1 MKENEATTIEYALT
15 LISRND
21 EKGVELLYEQMG
33 AKMLLCA
40 RAVLSD
46 RSAAEDAVQ
55 ESFIKIV
62 RNIRSYRKG
71 SNAAAWVLT
80 ITRNAAVTEL
90 RKRKRFDVYSDENL
104 AAVPSRENVENSV
117 TDKTLV
123 EQLLGGLYPP
133 IVREMIY
140 LKYYC
145 DLGVRDIATQVG
157 KSKSYV
163 AKEIAK
169 AEKFLRENL
178 KKAENDF
185 SAVDENDSAIVNN
198 VRTKL

>member
-123 EQLLGGLYPP
+123 EQLLGSLYPP

>member
-1 MKENEATTIEYALT
+1 MTENEAATIEYALA

-21 EKGVELLYEQMG
+21 EKGVELLYELMG
-33 AKMLLCA
+33 TKMLLCA

-55 ESFIKIV
+55 ESFVKIV
-62 RNIRSYRKG
+62 ENIRSYRKG

-80 ITRNAAVTEL
+80 ITRNAAITEL

-104 AAVPSRENVENSV
+104 ASVPSCDNVENSV

-123 EQLLGGLYPP
+123 EQLLDSLYPP

-140 LKYYC
+140 LKYYGE
-145 DLGVRDIATQVG
+145 LGVRDIAARVG

-163 AKEIAK
+163 AKEITK

-178 KKAENDF
+178 LNAEKDF
-185 SAVDENDSAIVNN
+185 SSVDENDSAFVNK
-198 VRTKL
+198 VRTNK

>member
-123 EQLLGGLYPP
+123 EQLLGSLYPP

-178 KKAENDF
+178 TKAENDF
-185 SAVDENDSAIVNN
+185 SAVDENSSAIVNN

>member
-1 MKENEATTIEYALT
+1 MTENEATTIEYALT

-104 AAVPSRENVENSV
+104 AAVPSCENVENSV

-123 EQLLGGLYPP
+123 EQLLGSLYPP

-145 DLGVRDIATQVG
+145 DLGVRDIAAQVG

-178 KKAENDF
+178 TKAENDF

>member
-104 AAVPSRENVENSV
+104 ACVPSRENVENSV

-123 EQLLGGLYPP
+123 EQLLGSLYPP

-145 DLGVRDIATQVG
+145 DLGVRDIAAQVG

-178 KKAENDF
+178 TKAENDF
-185 SAVDENDSAIVNN
+185 SAVDENSSAIVNN

>member
-71 SNAAAWVLT
+71 SNAAAGGLT

-123 EQLLGGLYPP
+123 EQLLGSLYPP

>member
-1 MKENEATTIEYALT
+1 MAENEVTTIEYALT

-104 AAVPSRENVENSV
+104 AAVSSRENVENSV

-123 EQLLGGLYPP
+123 EQLLGSLYPP

-145 DLGVRDIATQVG
+145 DLGVRDIAAQVG

-178 KKAENDF
+178 TKAENDF
-185 SAVDENDSAIVNN
+185 SAVDENCSAIVNN

>member
-1 MKENEATTIEYALT
+1 MKENEATTIEYAHT
-15 LISRND
+15 LISRNRRERRGAFVRAD
-21 EKGVELLYEQMG
+21 G

-90 RKRKRFDVYSDENL
+90 RKAKGVRRLFRRKSGSRAVSRKR
-104 AAVPSRENVENSV
+104 
-117 TDKTLV
+117 
-123 EQLLGGLYPP
+123 
-133 IVREMIY
+133 
-140 LKYYC
+140 
-145 DLGVRDIATQVG
+145 G
-157 KSKSYV
+157 K
-163 AKEIAK
+163 
-169 AEKFLRENL
+169 FRN
-178 KKAENDF
+178 
-185 SAVDENDSAIVNN
+185 
-198 VRTKL
+198 R

>member
-1 MKENEATTIEYALT
+1 MTENEATTIEYALT

-123 EQLLGGLYPP
+123 EQLLGSLYPP

-145 DLGVRDIATQVG
+145 DLGVRDIAAQVG

-178 KKAENDF
+178 TKAENDF
-185 SAVDENDSAIVNN
+185 SAVDENSSAIVNN

>member
-123 EQLLGGLYPP
+123 EQLLGSLYPP

-145 DLGVRDIATQVG
+145 DLGVRDIAAQVG

-178 KKAENDF
+178 TKAENDF
-185 SAVDENDSAIVNN
+185 SAVDENNSAIVNN

>member
-1 MKENEATTIEYALT
+1 MTENEAATIEYALA

-21 EKGVELLYEQMG
+21 EKGVGLLYELMG
-33 AKMLLCA
+33 TKMLLCA

-46 RSAAEDAVQ
+46 GSAAEDAVQ
-55 ESFIKIV
+55 ESFVKIV
-62 RNIRSYRKG
+62 ENIRSYRNG

-80 ITRNAAVTEL
+80 ITRNVAITEL

-104 AAVPSRENVENSV
+104 ATVPSCDNVENSV

-123 EQLLGGLYPP
+123 EPLLDSLYPP

-140 LKYYC
+140 LKYYGE
-145 DLGVRDIATQVG
+145 LGVRDIATRVG

-163 AKEIAK
+163 AKEITK

-178 KKAENDF
+178 LNAEKDF
-185 SAVDENDSAIVNN
+185 SSVDENDSAFVNN
-198 VRTKL
+198 VRTNK